1 MHFIR
6 IKSISHPQW
15 DEAWEIYKNSF
26 PIFEQRTEN
35 DQIEVM
41 KDDMFE
47 CRVYVKD
54 NDVIGILFFWQYDIY
69 RYIEHFA
76 INPRLRGQ
84 NYGSEILNEFC
95 KSDYTTFLE
104 IDLPIDEVSINRLY
118 FYERLGF
125 KLNQFDHVHPPYR
138 KGFDGH
144 SLKILSF
151 KKYLDNVEFETFNLF
166 LAERVMKYSE
176 HA

>member
-6 IKSISHPQW
+6 LISTSHPQW
-15 DEAWEIYKNSF
+15 EKAWDIYNNSF
-26 PIFEQRTEN
+26 PIFEQRTKG
-35 DQIEVM
+35 DQIEAM

-54 NDVIGILFFWQYDIY
+54 NDVVGILFFWQYDIY

-76 INPRLRGQ
+76 INPQLRGQ
-84 NYGSEILNEFC
+84 NYGSEILMEFC
-95 KSDYTTFLE
+95 NSNHTTFLE
-104 IDLPIDEVSINRLY
+104 IDLPIDEVSINRLH

-125 KLNQFDHVHPPYR
+125 KMNEFDHVHPPYR

-144 SLKILSF
+144 SLKVLSF
-151 KKYLDNVEFETFNLF
+151 NKYIDNIEFETFNLF

-176 HA
+176 HT